1 MLYAIRSTVAAK
13 LHFAAKLMAYCNRSS
28 HHDRSSPPIQLG
40 NPGKEPQQPR
50 SPRLIEKRL
59 PTAIIDFL
67 LELGFERA
75 EVHSVVL
82 PARTLQ
88 HRRSR
93 KEPLTL
99 DESDK
104 AIRLLRV
111 LKATESVYGSRE
123 RALQWLRRPNPRLDP
138 ALRNVLFAQGGR
150 PPISLV
156 TTETGARSVEELL
169 GQIAHG
175 MFI

>member
-1 MLYAIRSTVAAK
+1 MTAAGVQPLQPDWPNWEILEK
-13 LHFAAKLMAYCNRSS
+13 RPN
-28 HHDRSSPPIQLG
+28 SPEVLA
-40 NPGKEPQQPR
+40 
-50 SPRLIEKRL
+50 LIEQRL
-59 PTAIIDFL
+59 PTSTIDFL
-67 LELGFERA
+67 LSLGFERA
-75 EVHSVVL
+75 EVHSIVL

-93 KEPLTL
+93 NEPLTI

-104 AIRLLRV
+104 VLRLLRV
-111 LKATESVYGSRE
+111 LKATEEVYGSRE

-156 TTETGARSVEELL
+156 ATEIGARSVEELL

>member
-1 MLYAIRSTVAAK
+1 MTAA
-13 LHFAAKLMAYCNRSS
+13 AV
-28 HHDRSSPPIQLG
+28 
-40 NPGKEPQQPR
+40 QPDWEILEKHPN
-50 SPRLIEKRL
+50 SAEVLALIEQRFQ
-59 PTAIIDFL
+59 TSVIDFL
-67 LELGFERA
+67 LGLGFERA

-93 KEPLTL
+93 KEPLTV

-104 AIRLLRV
+104 VIRLLRV
-111 LKATESVYGSRE
+111 LKATESVYESRE
-123 RALQWLRRPNPRLDP
+123 RALKWLRRPNPRLDP
-138 ALRNVLFAQGGR
+138 ALRNVLFAEGGR
-150 PPISLV
+150 PPMSLLA
-156 TTETGARSVEELL
+156 TDAGARSVEELL

>member
-1 MLYAIRSTVAAK
+1 MCAAQVQPDWQAVDM
-13 LHFAAKLMAYCNRSS
+13 AANNAEVLAMVER
-28 HHDRSSPPIQLG
+28 RFPP
-40 NPGKEPQQPR
+40 
-50 SPRLIEKRL
+50 S
-59 PTAIIDFL
+59 IIDSL

-93 KEPLTL
+93 KELLTVE
-99 DESDK
+99 ESDRV
-104 AIRLLRV
+104 IRLLRV
-111 LKATESVYGSRE
+111 LRATDAVYGSRE
-123 RALQWLRRPNPRLDP
+123 RALEWLRRPNPRLDP
-138 ALRNVLFAQGGR
+138 ALRNVLFAKGGR
-150 PPISLV
+150 APVSLL
-156 TTETGARSVEELL
+156 TTEIGARMVEELL